1 MTPDPLQKR
10 TSTRQKRLA
19 LVAALTLAATAWA
32 ALQPDEAAGS
42 APFTSPQATNTTPG
56 RALGSRAR
64 EDSAASAPAAHP
76 LSWPDSSQLAT
87 RSPWRAAL
95 PQGVAAWSGPP
106 PPALRHAAPVASHAP
121 ASAVAVAV
129 AVATPPPVPAF
140 PYQLIGRLDDGIPQA
155 LLSSTS
161 STSSTSGT
169 SGTSRSF
176 GVKAGDSIDGQWRV
190 DSVEARSVTVTWLR
204 TGARKTLSF
213 ASS

>member
-1 MTPDPLQKR
+1 MTPEPLQKR

-19 LVAALTLAATAWA
+19 LVAALTLIATAWA
-32 ALQPDEAAGS
+32 ALQPDEAAESTES
-42 APFTSPQATNTTPG
+42 APFTNPQAANTTPG
-56 RALGSRAR
+56 RTPGSRAR
-64 EDSAASAPAAHP
+64 ENSAASAPAAHS

-106 PPALRHAAPVASHAP
+106 PPAPRPAAPVAPPAP
-121 ASAVAVAV
+121 ASAVAV

-140 PYQLIGRLDDGIPQA
+140 PYKLIGRLDDGIPQA
-155 LLSSTS
+155 LL
-161 STSSTSGT
+161 SGT

-190 DSVEARSVTVTWLR
+190 DSVEAQTVTVTWLR